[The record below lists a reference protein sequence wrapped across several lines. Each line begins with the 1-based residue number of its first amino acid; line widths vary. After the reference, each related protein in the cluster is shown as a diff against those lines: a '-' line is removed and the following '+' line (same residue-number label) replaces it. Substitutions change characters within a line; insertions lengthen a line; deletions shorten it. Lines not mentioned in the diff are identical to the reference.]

1 MLHGYNSL
9 SLRNVF
15 EKCLVTDLL
24 LGNFTTQVSCY
35 CFDVNEHL
43 LKATLKWRKKK
54 AFSKIFIKAEYG

>member
-1 MLHGYNSL
+1 MLYGYNSL

-15 EKCLVTDLL
+15 EKCLVTLLL

-43 LKATLKWRKKK
+43 LKATLK
-54 AFSKIFIKAEYG
+54 